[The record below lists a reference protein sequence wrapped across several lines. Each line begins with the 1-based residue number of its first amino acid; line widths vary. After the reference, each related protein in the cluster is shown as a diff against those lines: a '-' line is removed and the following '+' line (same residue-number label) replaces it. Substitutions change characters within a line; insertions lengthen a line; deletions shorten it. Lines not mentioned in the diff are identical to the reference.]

1 MTGGIRDKERG
12 AAEESRRGV
21 GPHTL
26 EFFFGF
32 FTRENECVRFLFVQ
46 AANVLELRARAET
59 QGKSLGSSFA
69 IRRGREREMV
79 FVDVPPARRFS
90 NATRG
95 RKVKFT
101 KRKEQIPGASALLIA
116 HRSFSLS
123 LSPFALT
130 SSLPLSFQN
139 ARRQCSRLEPEL
151 PCGGAEEQ
159 SLEKRGS
166 LRASA

>member
-21 GPHTL
+21 SPHTL
-26 EFFFGF
+26 EYFFGF

-101 KRKEQIPGASALLIA
+101 KRKEQVPGASALLIA

-123 LSPFALT
+123 LSIRAHFISPPLLSKCASSVQSSRAGAALWRRRRAE
-130 SSLPLSFQN
+130 PRE
-139 ARRQCSRLEPEL
+139 ARESPR
-151 PCGGAEEQ
+151 
-159 SLEKRGS
+159 
-166 LRASA
+166 